1 MFLGTTNVI
10 REGDSDDMCVR
21 LIAGDG
27 LPDMLANNVTV
38 SLSTINDQAGIQK
51 LISAH

>member
-1 MFLGTTNVI
+1 MFLSTTTAI
-10 REGDSDDMCVR
+10 REGDSDDVCVR

-27 LPDMLANNVTV
+27 SPDMLANNVTV